1 MDAFMITV
9 GDYDTSLND
18 WILKTDQKVSKVI
31 ENVNMYGYSTHQ
43 VSDILL
49 NRHGTFIKIDCI
61 LDYKVSLDKFQRI

>member
-43 VSDILL
+43 VSDRYSFKSPWNI
-49 NRHGTFIKIDCI
+49 
-61 LDYKVSLDKFQRI
+61 YKNWLYIGL